1 MVQAFSS
8 AGLALLIR
16 RKPYWLGYAPM
27 AAFAIGVAKAVGW
40 LELERGR
47 TLQGDQSQRSCLFRA
62 SRHGLIH
69 GSFMVPGG
77 AQPGKHQ
84 SQTGSMHGWC
94 IVQVQVGC
102 GLLSLEQIARTSK

>member
-8 AGLALLIR
+8 AGLALLVR
-16 RKPYWLGYAPM
+16 LRSYGLGYATM
-27 AAFAIGVAKAVGW
+27 AVFAMGVAKAVGW

-47 TLQGDQSQRSCLFRA
+47 ALQGDQSQRSCLVRP
-62 SRHGLIH
+62 SRRGIIH
-69 GSFMVPGG
+69 DSLMVPGS

-94 IVQVQVGC
+94 IV
-102 GLLSLEQIARTSK
+102 